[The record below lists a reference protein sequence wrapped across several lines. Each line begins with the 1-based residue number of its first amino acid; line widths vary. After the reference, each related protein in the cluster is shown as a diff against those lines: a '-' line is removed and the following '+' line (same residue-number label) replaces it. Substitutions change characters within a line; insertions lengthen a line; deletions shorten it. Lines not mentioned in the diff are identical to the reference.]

1 MLCILNNLQSV
12 ARISGN
18 TSFVPAPC
26 NVFGVDDAVLIG
38 GGLSALGGVF
48 SGLFGSSSQSKANNM
63 NYKIWQEQKEFN
75 RQEAQKQRDWQ
86 QKMQDLY
93 GTSSAKAN
101 DLRAA
106 GLNAKLG
113 DVSAS
118 QIGSGSSASAP
129 SAPEMRSYNVGAD
142 IAQGINSA
150 SSTFIQGYQAH
161 TERLAQQSQQSVNDT
176 IVNLNKM
183 RADTEALV
191 QNAKKLDYKIGE
203 QTLQQMEANTQYLQ
217 DTLNSRIRQQ
227 YTLESISEWQRQDI
241 KYNALTQ
248 QYRLWNLEPAKVQ
261 ETLTN
266 IAYNSAA
273 AFNQFAQGKLTYRQ
287 FLNYPKELAIR
298 QTFAQ
303 ASMLQGRAAMMNAT
317 NYGSLLRSQ
326 TKQQE
331 LQNEQTQ
338 FYNDFWLGKV
348 NTDDAVKYIK
358 RDIPIWNLYQTNLAT
373 AKQTFLNLT
382 YQPSLIQS
390 LTRANNAS
398 AVRNEWGKYDDMVRS
413 VTDMIGT
420 GVDAYTKGAT
430 HGLRKQQFNLERD
443 KAYGT
448 KYRIKRGQSTAEY
461 YDFDRGGLNGFVPE

>member
-1 MLCILNNLQSV
+1 MLMVIIHSLQSV
-12 ARISGN
+12 ARITGN
-18 TSFVPAPC
+18 TSFVPVPC
-26 NVFGVDDAVLIG
+26 NFDPLTAGLIG
-38 GGLSALGGVF
+38 GGSLLGGVF
-48 SGLFGSSSQSKANNM
+48 SGIFGSSSQSKTNKM
-63 NYKIWQEQKEFN
+63 NYKIWKEQKQFN
-75 RQEAQKQRDWQ
+75 REEAQKQRDWQ

-101 DLRAA
+101 DLRSA

-113 DVSAS
+113 DVSPS
-118 QIGSGSSASAP
+118 TVGSGATATAP
-129 SAPEMRSYNVGAD
+129 SAPEMRSYNAGAD
-142 IAQGINSA
+142 IAQGINTA
-150 SSTFIQGYQAH
+150 ANTFIQGYQAE
-161 TERLAQQSQQSVNDT
+161 TERLSQQSQQGVNES
-176 IVNLNKM
+176 IANLNDM
-183 RADTEALV
+183 RRQTEQLV
-191 QNAKKLDYKIGE
+191 QDLKKQDYKIGE
-203 QTLQQMEANTQYLQ
+203 QTLQQMVANTRYLQ
-217 DTLNSRIRQQ
+217 STVDTRIRQA
-227 YTLESISEWQRQDI
+227 YCTESILEWQRQNT

-303 ASMLQGRAAMMNAT
+303 ASMLQGRAAIMNAK
-317 NYGSLLRSQ
+317 NYGALLRSQ
-326 TKQQE
+326 TKQQD

-338 FYNDFWLGKV
+338 FYNDYWLGKV
-348 NTDDAVKYIK
+348 SDEDALKYIK
-358 RDIPIWNLYQTNLAT
+358 RDIPIWNLYKTNLGIAE
-373 AKQTFLNLT
+373 QTFMNLT

-413 VTDMIGT
+413 VTDMIGA
-420 GVDAYTKGAT
+420 GADVYTKGAT
-430 HGLRKQQFNLERD
+430 SKLRKQEFNLQRD

-448 KYRIKRGQSTAEY
+448 KYRVKKGNTTAEY
-461 YDFDRGGLNGFVPE
+461 YDFDRGGLNGFVNE